1 MKRVLKI
8 VLYGILGTIFFYI
21 GYITGSIIDAIYF
34 QIYKHI
40 DPTKNN
46 KGAIIGIV
54 TLQIFT
60 LIIVQIIINRI
71 PTPPGYD
78 MLHNVFDLGYVLSQL
93 YMAEFAMKKFSSFI
107 YDRHTTMDT
116 SLLEKMPVFG
126 NIFNNDYL
134 REDRNKE

>member
-1 MKRVLKI
+1 MNIVLKI
-8 VLYGILGTIFFYI
+8 LLYGMLGTIFFYI

-60 LIIVQIIINRI
+60 LIIVQIIVNRI
-71 PTPPGYD
+71 PTPTGCG
-78 MLHNVFDLGYVLSQL
+78 MLHNIFDLGYVLSQL

-107 YDRHTTMDT
+107 YDRHTTGDI
-116 SLLEKMPVFG
+116 SLLERMPVVG
-126 NIFNNDYL
+126 NIFNNDHL
-134 REDRNKE
+134 RDIKHDE